1 MRDAYKKQS
10 DCLSF
15 NKLTLT
21 PRNIRNEMF
30 KFYREHLHPL
40 EAPSFRHTLQWA
52 LQTDKYVLNWQ
63 FDFGTQLNLAAV
75 EASWRLALDS
85 SAAKDMAI
93 VEAAAF
99 VPEKRGVAPGS
110 WADDNYT
117 GLSFDQVC
125 MTAMDAREDLNNER
139 MQRTMDEEH
148 TADQPAPD
156 DYSTTGDSTT
166 LDLGDL
172 AAQLHDIAS
181 RQDDDDAEQD
191 GFDLPEYAEQQAQNE
206 EENGTTMSDDEVTS
220 AEADRRDAERRT
232 RLAAARG
239 RYVLDE
245 ADE

>member
-125 MTAMDAREDLNNER
+125 MTAMDVREDLNNER

-148 TADQPAPD
+148 TAAQPAPD
-156 DYSTTGDSTT
+156 NYSTTGDSTS
-166 LDLGDL
+166 LGLGNL

-191 GFDLPEYAEQQAQNE
+191 GFDLPEYAEQQAQDE

-220 AEADRRDAERRT
+220 AEADRRDAERRA
-232 RLAAARG
+232 RLAAGRG